1 MIKRNM
7 AILVLLGVV
16 SAPEAQISQSVQKP
30 SIDIGV
36 AALPVIDFS
45 SSRNGAIRTFE
56 LHDNQMS
63 MQEAKLQ
70 FRQTLFVPTMLSMEL
85 SSYPQS
91 LNSRVP
97 LYHQY
102 QSEDSGDIWDDHAKE
117 IAIVAIALLVVVLIF
132 D

>member
-1 MIKRNM
+1 MKRSIV
-7 AILVLLGVV
+7 ILVLLGVA
-16 SAPEAQISQSVQKP
+16 SATEAQMSQSVKMP

-45 SSRNGAIRTFE
+45 GSRNGAIRAFN
-56 LHDNQMS
+56 LHDDRMS
-63 MQEAKLQ
+63 MQEAQLQ
-70 FRQTLFVPTMLSMEL
+70 FRQTLFVPAMLSLEL

-102 QSEDSGDIWDDHAKE
+102 QSEDSGDIWDDHGKE
-117 IAIVAIALLVVVLIF
+117 IAIVAVALLLVVLIF